1 MKFGKIYTFENKDEA
16 KNLIGEFVAFSN
28 NYAEIFNFN
37 GKRYDSGM
45 LNEIKE
51 TGKFPFVVAKKEV
64 QFIRRMERT
73 KYLEIMDYKGIKHE
87 TDIDLDNLD
96 EIDTIFISVV
106 SGDEI
111 ATVAYKNGQ
120 SVTIDSDHLAKNQ
133 RCQHDY
139 DGGYILYSS
148 HINRLEEFEER
159 NTSYDLS

>member
-1 MKFGKIYTFENKDEA
+1 MKH
-16 KNLIGEFVAFSN
+16 
-28 NYAEIFNFN
+28 
-37 GKRYDSGM
+37 
-45 LNEIKE
+45 
-51 TGKFPFVVAKKEV
+51 
-64 QFIRRMERT
+64 
-73 KYLEIMDYKGIKHE
+73 LEIMDYKGIKHE
-87 TDIDLDNLD
+87 TDIDLDNLN

-133 RCQHDY
+133 RYRHDY

-159 NTSYDLS
+159 NTSYDLY